1 LAVVLALGGFAVLGV
16 GVSLY
21 RASLEWSAASPAH
34 YELLVQLKPGVPLE
48 LAPHFVPDSGRRPEV
63 WIEKVEMLPIYDI
76 PIYSV
81 RLGTYLSSGRAE
93 AAIESLKA
101 RIRETP
107 GVVSVTANNLY
118 LPEAL

>member
-1 LAVVLALGGFAVLGV
+1 
-16 GVSLY
+16 
-21 RASLEWSAASPAH
+21 
-34 YELLVQLKPGVPLE
+34 
-48 LAPHFVPDSGRRPEV
+48 
-63 WIEKVEMLPIYDI
+63 MLPIYDI